1 VEADVLPQFTGD
13 LMPLQFKSRIKHV
26 STKLLVLLLAC
37 LACGSAVLGYIN
49 IRLHR
54 HDLEQV
60 SLEQGTEISDFVR
73 DNTYRS
79 MMANDRRGLYEV
91 IQAIGSHREIERI
104 RIINHDG
111 QVAFSSDSHE
121 AAGSLIRRDSAQ
133 CVECHQ
139 GKTPPTTAQKR
150 FRIYQAMG
158 EGGSKH
164 RVLGVIAPILNK
176 PECSNAA
183 CHAHPAS
190 QRVLGILDSGISL
203 EREDQSLAQ
212 SSMWIIVLL
221 LGGAA
226 GVGLLTWFAIR
237 TVLHAPLKRLREG
250 TQHLAEGELGYQI
263 AVESVDELG
272 DLAQAF
278 NSMSSQLQSAQR
290 EITSWTH
297 TLEHRVEQKTSEL
310 QNTQQ
315 QILQVERMI
324 AIGKMSAVVAHEINN
339 PLAGIL
345 TYAKLIKKWIQRG
358 IRDEEQKQEAI
369 ESLDLIASESK
380 RCGELLHNLLSFSR
394 TSPMNLSLA
403 DLNQIVSRT
412 IRLAEHKAEMSG
424 IQLQVD
430 LERTLPPLQC
440 DSAQIEQVALA
451 LVINAID
458 AMPHGGNLWV
468 STRSVAAGKQIELLV
483 RDDGVG
489 IPPEVLP
496 HIFDP
501 FTTTKEVGK
510 GVGLGLAVAK
520 GIVER
525 HEGHIEVSSELGVGT
540 SFHII
545 LPLRVEH
552 PEIERA
558 VASMNT

>member
-1 VEADVLPQFTGD
+1 MFQKIE
-13 LMPLQFKSRIKHV
+13 SRVKHV
-26 STKLLVLLLAC
+26 STKLLDLILAC
-37 LACGSAVLGYIN
+37 LACGSGVLGYIN

-60 SLEQGTEISDFVR
+60 SLEQAIEISDFVR
-73 DNTYRS
+73 DNTDRS
-79 MMANDRRGLYEV
+79 MMAHDRQGLHEAIQGIAHHHEV
-91 IQAIGSHREIERI
+91 EGI

-111 QVAFSSDSHE
+111 RVAFSSDARE
-121 AAGSLIRRDSAQ
+121 AGSLIHRESAE

-139 GKTPPTTAQKR
+139 GSNQPTAQKR
-150 FRIYQAMG
+150 FRIYQA
-158 EGGSKH
+158 EGQQGKH
-164 RVLGVIAPILNK
+164 RVLGVIAPIVNK

-183 CHAHPAS
+183 CHAHPDTE
-190 QRVLGILDSGISL
+190 RVLGILDTGLSL
-203 EREDQSLAQ
+203 QREDASLAQ
-212 SSMWIIVLL
+212 SSLWVIILLVVGSAWIAVFVWI
-221 LGGAA
+221 
-226 GVGLLTWFAIR
+226 AIR
-237 TVLHAPLKRLREG
+237 TVLHVPLKRLQEG

-263 AVESVDELG
+263 PVESADELG
-272 DLAQAF
+272 ALAQAF

-315 QILQVERMI
+315 QILQVERMV

-345 TYAKLIKKWIQRG
+345 TYAKLLKRWIERG
-358 IRDEEQKQEAI
+358 ISGEAQKKEAI
-369 ESLDLIASESK
+369 ESLELIASESK

-394 TSPMNLSLA
+394 TSPMNMSLS
-403 DLNQIVSRT
+403 DLNMVVTRT
-412 IRLAEHKAEMSG
+412 IRLTEHKAEMSG
-424 IQLQVD
+424 VLLQVD
-430 LERTLPPLQC
+430 LDRKLLPLQC
-440 DSAQIEQVALA
+440 DAAQLEQVALA

-468 STRSVAAGKQIELLV
+468 STRMVSSGDQIELLV

-489 IPPEVLP
+489 IPPDILP

-510 GVGLGLAVAK
+510 GVGLGLAVSK

-525 HEGHIEVSSELGVGT
+525 HGGHIEVSSELGVGT
-540 SFHII
+540 SFRII
-545 LPLRVEH
+545 LPV
-552 PEIERA
+552 RA
-558 VASMNT
+558 VHSEQAQAQVSLSN

>member
-1 VEADVLPQFTGD
+1 MLEQF
-13 LMPLQFKSRIKHV
+13 QSRVKHV

-37 LACGSAVLGYIN
+37 LACGSALLGYIN

-60 SLEQGTEISDFVR
+60 SLEQAIEISDFVR

-79 MMANDRRGLYEV
+79 MMANDRQGLHGA
-91 IQAIGSHREIERI
+91 IQAIGNHKEIERI

-111 QVAFSSDSHE
+111 RVAFSSDSRE
-121 AAGSLIRRDSAQ
+121 TANLLSRSSPQ
-133 CVECHQ
+133 CMECHQ
-139 GKTPPTTAQKR
+139 GAGTPLLVKR
-150 FRIYQAMG
+150 FRIYETEKQ
-158 EGGSKH
+158 GSY
-164 RVLGVIAPILNK
+164 RVLGVITPIMNK

-190 QRVLGILDSGISL
+190 QRILGVLDTDLSL
-203 EREDQSLAQ
+203 KQEDASLAQ

-221 LGGAA
+221 LGGA
-226 GVGLLTWFAIR
+226 GLVGLCVWIAIR
-237 TVLHAPLKRLREG
+237 TVLHTPLMRLREG
-250 TQHLAEGELGYQI
+250 TEHLAEGELGYQI
-263 AVESVDELG
+263 AVQSSDELG
-272 DLAQAF
+272 DLAKAF
-278 NSMSSQLQSAQR
+278 NSMSNQLQAAQR

-345 TYAKLIKKWIQRG
+345 TYSKLLKKWIARG
-358 IRDEEQKQEAI
+358 IRDDEQRNEAI
-369 ESLDLIASESK
+369 EALDLIANESK
-380 RCGELLHNLLSFSR
+380 RCGELLQNLLSFSR
-394 TSPMNLSLA
+394 TAPINLSLS
-403 DLNQIVSRT
+403 DLNTVIART
-412 IRLAEHKAEMSG
+412 IRLAEHKAEISG
-424 IQLQVD
+424 VLLQVD
-430 LERTLPPLQC
+430 LDRNLPPLSC
-440 DSAQIEQVALA
+440 DAAQIEQVALA

-468 STRSVAAGKQIELLV
+468 STRVLPGTEQIELQV

-489 IPPEVLP
+489 IPPEILP
-496 HIFDP
+496 QIFDP

-510 GVGLGLAVAK
+510 GVGLGLAVSR

-525 HEGHIEVSSELGVGT
+525 HGGHIEVTSELGVGT
-540 SFHII
+540 TFKVI
-545 LPLRVEH
+545 LP
-552 PEIERA
+552 IRA
-558 VASMNT
+558 VQHEQLQAQVTSGN